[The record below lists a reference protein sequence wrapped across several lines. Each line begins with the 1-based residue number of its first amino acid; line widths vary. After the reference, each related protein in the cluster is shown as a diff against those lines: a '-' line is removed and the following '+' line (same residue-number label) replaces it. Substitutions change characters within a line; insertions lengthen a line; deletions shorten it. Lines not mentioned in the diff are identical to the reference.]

1 MTLSLKVLAPL
12 IPSGRAVAIAPK
24 DLLDDLLQII
34 LGLTL
39 EELVTLVDNTVT
51 QLEQLLAE
59 TVAEVQRIASAVSA
73 ELVGQVSAIVD
84 QAVVD
89 IEAEVKPL
97 ADLLAPLLP
106 PPTKVKIP
114 RLTQL
119 FV

>member
-1 MTLSLKVLAPL
+1 M
-12 IPSGRAVAIAPK
+12 
-24 DLLDDLLQII
+24 
-34 LGLTL
+34 TL

-114 RLTQL
+114 NFYIEFETNYRKTSNKHQGLAFNGL
-119 FV
+119 YINR